1 MCQDHNYNYK
11 VYCKNFN
18 GLGKNKFRTL
28 DKVVSFADIMIR
40 WVYNNSIFIVI
51 IFFFSTLVNFNSFCN
66 YQNLIRT
73 IFGLIIYLFDFIVRL
88 YHDILIWHHKNI
100 KYYPKKILTCV
111 KSLCFSFS
119 FSAALLF
126 QPPPLKK
133 TKILLLSSGLL
144 KGVYS
149 YSFFYPIS
157 YYLL

>member
-88 YHDILIWHHKNI
+88 YHDILIWHHKSI
-100 KYYPKKILTCV
+100 KYYLKKILICV
-111 KSLCFSFS
+111 KSLCFHLKSRPNFE
-119 FSAALLF
+119 FLRKLVAFLKFILLF
-126 QPPPLKK
+126 L
-133 TKILLLSSGLL
+133 TNI
-144 KGVYS
+144 Y
-149 YSFFYPIS
+149 
-157 YYLL
+157 